1 MSVTWKKVWRDLTR
15 NKARTVLAVLATA
28 VGVFALGLTF
38 GLSGVMRESMT
49 EAHKAVL
56 PDQITF
62 YGGPFDQDAAN
73 LLLDEPDVVAVEG
86 ERNAMIRWKLEG
98 EQDWRNGLLYTRH
111 DYENQTTY
119 FVQRV
124 DGQWPAGETLD
135 VERLASDY
143 FDIPTGSSVLIET
156 AGGEAE
162 LPVAGVV
169 REHMVFPPLWGGNAV
184 FFSTSETANW
194 VTGVNI
200 EYTKLR
206 VRIDDYD
213 EETVHAT
220 AQRMQDKLELQG
232 YRVELYDIT
241 DPEVHWN
248 QDLIDSSFL
257 IWAVL
262 GVMSLGLSGFLIV
275 NTMTA
280 LITQQVWQIGVMK
293 SVGATANQLVRT
305 YLMTALIYGLLA
317 VLIAVPLGAVGANWL
332 AVFMLNLL
340 NIEHATFHLDPGTV
354 TLQILIGLS
363 VPILAALIPIING
376 VRITAHK
383 AMSRHGIGN
392 GFGDCRFDRFIARVR
407 RVPRPMALSL
417 RNTFR
422 RKARVALTL
431 VTLVLSG
438 VMFTMILTMDKS
450 FAATID
456 AIFDLFGDD
465 VMVYM
470 DQAYDPADLTAIA
483 ESLPGV
489 VVAEVSSHRVA
500 STELESGQSIQV
512 SLRGVPMDSKMF
524 NPRIVSGS
532 GLPFG
537 DERAVLINSVFAEEN
552 GVEVGDEVAF
562 TILGSESTW
571 RVAGVTLDVDSS
583 QFEFFVPFDVL
594 ANEISAE
601 HLVHF
606 VQLKIEQPGIESEK
620 RIAETLS
627 DRYEEHGYGTTGYWS
642 LSEGRKQNVDMFGT
656 LTYTLMSMAILAA
669 VVGSIGLMSTMSI
682 NVVERLRE
690 IGVMRSVGASSP
702 SIVAIFVT
710 EGVLLGL
717 ISWLLAVPLS
727 VPCAKLFTDVIGQT
741 VVGFGLDFEY
751 AVDGVIIWLS
761 IVLVLSALASLWPA
775 LKATRVSVRET
786 LAYE

>member
-1 MSVTWKKVWRDLTR
+1 MSVTWRKLWRDLTR

-49 EAHKAVL
+49 EAHKSVL

-62 YGGPFDQDAAN
+62 YGGPFDQEAVDM
-73 LLLDEPDVVAVEG
+73 LLDEPNVVAVEG
-86 ERNAMIRWKLEG
+86 ERNAMLHWKLEG

-119 FVQRV
+119 FVQRI

-143 FDIPTGSSVLIET
+143 FDISTGSSVIIET
-156 AGGEAE
+156 AAGEQQ
-162 LPVAGVV
+162 LPVVGVV
-169 REHMVFPPLWGGNAV
+169 REHMVFPPLWGGSAV
-184 FFSTSETANW
+184 FFSTPETANW
-194 VTGVNI
+194 ITGVDI

-206 VRIDDYD
+206 VRIDDYN
-213 EETVHAT
+213 EETVHAN

-280 LITQQVWQIGVMK
+280 LIAQQVWQIGVMK
-293 SVGATANQLVRT
+293 SVGATVSKLAGT
-305 YLMTALIYGLLA
+305 YLMTAFIYGLLA

-340 NIEHATFHLDPGTV
+340 NIEHAAFHLDPGTV
-354 TLQILIGLS
+354 TLQVLIGLT
-363 VPILAALIPIING
+363 VPILAALVPIVNG

-383 AMSRHGIGN
+383 AMNQHGIGN
-392 GFGDCRFDRFIARVR
+392 GFGESRFDRLIARIR
-407 RVPRPMALSL
+407 LLPRPIALSL

-450 FAATID
+450 FGATID

-470 DQAYDPADLTAIA
+470 DRAYDPTDLIAIA
-483 ESLPGV
+483 EDLPGV
-489 VVAEVSSHRVA
+489 VTAEVSSHRVA
-500 STELESGQSIQV
+500 TTQLDSGQNIQV
-512 SLRGVPMDSKMF
+512 SLRGVSSDSELFK
-524 NPRIVSGS
+524 PRIVSGS
-532 GLPFG
+532 GLPNG
-537 DERAVLINSVFAEEN
+537 DERALLINSVFSEEN
-552 GVEVGDEVAF
+552 GVKSGDEIAL
-562 TILGSESTW
+562 TILGVESTW
-571 RVAGVTLDVDSS
+571 KVAGVTLDVDSS
-583 QFEFFVPFDVL
+583 QDEFFVPFDAL
-594 ANEISAE
+594 AREVSEE

-606 VQLKIEQPGIESEK
+606 VQLKVAQPGIESEK
-620 RIAETLS
+620 QMAENLS
-627 DRYEEHGYGTTGYWS
+627 DIYEEHGYGTTGYWS

-702 SIVAIFVT
+702 SIISVFVT
-710 EGVLLGL
+710 EGMLLGL
-717 ISWLLAVPLS
+717 LSWLLAVPLS
-727 VPCAKLFTDVIGQT
+727 IPCAKLFTDVIGQT

-751 AVDGVIIWLS
+751 AVGGVIVWLA